1 MKLHSD
7 KVTGLVLAGGRARR
21 MAGRDKGLIELAGR
35 PMVHWVV
42 QRLVPQTA
50 SVLISANR
58 NVERYA
64 DLGFE
69 VIRDVDDG
77 FLGPLAGIS
86 AGLTQTATP
95 WLVTVPCDAPL
106 LADNLVVRL
115 SAAVSE
121 KGAGIAVAHDGNRL
135 QPVFSLIH
143 RDLAPDLVDFLYTGG
158 RKIDLWLDRHVW
170 APVDFS
176 DRPDMFLNINTPEEL
191 AELEKQLQL

>member
-1 MKLHSD
+1 MKLHSE

-35 PMVHWVV
+35 PMAHWVV

-58 NVERYA
+58 SIERYA
-64 DLGFE
+64 DFGCE

-95 WLVTVPCDAPL
+95 WLVTVPCDSPL

-115 SAAVSE
+115 FAAVPE

-143 RDLAPDLVDFLYTGG
+143 RDLAPDLVDFLHSGG

-170 APVDFS
+170 ARVDFS
-176 DRPDMFLNINTPEEL
+176 DHPEMFLNINTPEEL
-191 AELEKQLQL
+191 AELEQRLLL

>member
-1 MKLHSD
+1 MKVSSD

-21 MAGRDKGLIELAGR
+21 MAGRDKGLIELARR

-58 NVERYA
+58 NFDRYA
-64 DLGFE
+64 NFGSE

-77 FLGPLAGIS
+77 FFGPLAGIS
-86 AGLTQTATP
+86 AGLTRTTTS
-95 WLVTVPCDAPL
+95 WLVTVPCDSPL
-106 LADNLVVRL
+106 LVADLVVRL
-115 SAAVSE
+115 FAAVRE
-121 KGAGIAVAHDGNRL
+121 NGTGIAVAHDGNRL

-143 RDLAPDLVDFLYTGG
+143 RDLAPELVDFLRAGG

-170 APVDFS
+170 ARVDFS
-176 DRPDMFLNINTPEEL
+176 DHPDMFLNINTPEEL
-191 AELEKQLQL
+191 VELEKRLQR

>member
-58 NVERYA
+58 NIDRYA

-86 AGLTQTATP
+86 AGLTQAVTP
-95 WLVTVPCDAPL
+95 WLVTVPCDSPL
-106 LADNLVVRL
+106 LVTDLVVRL
-115 SAAVSE
+115 SVAVPE
-121 KGAGIAVAHDGNRL
+121 KGTGIAVAYDGNRL

-143 RDLAPDLVDFLYTGG
+143 RDLAPDLVDFLHSGG

-170 APVDFS
+170 ARVDFS
-176 DRPDMFLNINTPEEL
+176 DRLDMFLNINTPEEL
-191 AELEKQLQL
+191 ADLEKRLQL

>member
-42 QRLVPQTA
+42 QRLVPQTD

-69 VIRDVDDG
+69 VIRDAEDG

-86 AGLTQTATP
+86 AGLTQAATP
-95 WLVTVPCDAPL
+95 WLVTVPCDSPL
-106 LADNLVVRL
+106 LVTDLVVRL
-115 SAAVSE
+115 SVAVPE
-121 KGAGIAVAHDGNRL
+121 KGTGIAVAYDGNRL

-143 RDLAPDLVDFLYTGG
+143 RDLAPDLVDFLHSGG

-170 APVDFS
+170 ARVDFS

-191 AELEKQLQL
+191 ADLEKRLQL

>member
-1 MKLHSD
+1 MKLRSD

-35 PMVHWVV
+35 PMVQWVV

-58 NVERYA
+58 NFDRYA
-64 DLGFE
+64 DFGFE

-86 AGLTQTATP
+86 VGLNRVATP
-95 WLVTVPCDAPL
+95 WLVSVPCDSPL
-106 LADNLVVRL
+106 LVADLVARL
-115 SAAVSE
+115 SAAVAE
-121 KGAGIAVAHDGNRL
+121 NDTGIGVAHDGNRL

-143 RDLAPDLVDFLYTGG
+143 RDLAPDLVDFLRSGG
-158 RKIDLWLDRHVW
+158 RKIDRWLDRHGW
-170 APVDFS
+170 ARVDFS
-176 DRPDMFLNINTPEEL
+176 DHPNMFLNINTPEEL
-191 AELEKQLQL
+191 ADLEKRLQL

>member
-1 MKLHSD
+1 MKLHID
-7 KVTGLVLAGGRARR
+7 EVTGLVLAGGRARR

-35 PMVHWVV
+35 PMAHWVV

-58 NVERYA
+58 SIERYA
-64 DLGFE
+64 DFGFE

-86 AGLTQTATP
+86 AGLTQAATP
-95 WLVTVPCDAPL
+95 WLVTVPCDSPL

-115 SAAVSE
+115 SAAVPE
-121 KGAGIAVAHDGNRL
+121 KGVGIAVAHDGNRL

-143 RDLAPDLVDFLYTGG
+143 RDLAPDLVDFLHSGG
-158 RKIDLWLDRHVW
+158 RKIDLWLDRHDW
-170 APVDFS
+170 ARVDFS
-176 DRPDMFLNINTPEEL
+176 DHPEMFLNINTPEEL
-191 AELEKQLQL
+191 AELEQRLQL

>member
-1 MKLHSD
+1 MKLHSE

-35 PMVHWVV
+35 PMAHWVV

-58 NVERYA
+58 SIERYA
-64 DLGFE
+64 DFGCE

-95 WLVTVPCDAPL
+95 WLVTVPCDSPL

-115 SAAVSE
+115 SAAVPE

-143 RDLAPDLVDFLYTGG
+143 RDLAPDLIDFLHSGG

-170 APVDFS
+170 ARVDFS
-176 DRPDMFLNINTPEEL
+176 DHPEMFLNINTPEEL
-191 AELEKQLQL
+191 AELEQRLLL

>member
-1 MKLHSD
+1 MKLHID
-7 KVTGLVLAGGRARR
+7 EVTGLVLAGGRARR

-35 PMVHWVV
+35 PMAHWVV

-58 NVERYA
+58 SIERYA
-64 DLGFE
+64 EFGFE

-86 AGLTQTATP
+86 AGLTQAATP
-95 WLVTVPCDAPL
+95 WLVTVPCDSPL

-115 SAAVSE
+115 SAAVPDN
-121 KGAGIAVAHDGNRL
+121 GAGIAVAHDGNRL

-143 RDLAPDLVDFLYTGG
+143 RDLAPDLVDFLHSGG

-170 APVDFS
+170 ARVDFS
-176 DRPDMFLNINTPEEL
+176 DHPEMFLNINTPEEL
-191 AELEKQLQL
+191 AELEQRLQL

>member
-1 MKLHSD
+1 MNLRSD

-21 MAGRDKGLIELAGR
+21 MAGQDKGLIELAGR

-58 NVERYA
+58 NFERYA
-64 DLGFE
+64 DMGFE
-69 VIRDVDDG
+69 IIRDVDDD
-77 FLGPLAGIS
+77 FLGPLAGMS
-86 AGLTQTATP
+86 AGLTRSATP
-95 WLVTVPCDAPL
+95 WLVTVPCDSPL
-106 LADNLVVRL
+106 LVADLVVRL
-115 SAAVSE
+115 SAAIPE
-121 KGAGIAVAHDGNRL
+121 KGIGIAVAHDGNRL

-143 RDLAPDLVDFLYTGG
+143 RDLASDLVDFLHSGG

-170 APVDFS
+170 ARVDFS
-176 DRPDMFLNINTPEEL
+176 DHPDMFLNINTPEEL

>member
-69 VIRDVDDG
+69 VIRDADDG

-86 AGLTQTATP
+86 AGLTQAATP
-95 WLVTVPCDAPL
+95 WLVTVPCDSPL
-106 LADNLVVRL
+106 LVADLVVRL
-115 SAAVSE
+115 SAAVPE
-121 KGAGIAVAHDGNRL
+121 KGTGIAVAYDGNRL

-143 RDLAPDLVDFLYTGG
+143 QDLAPDLVDFLHSGG

-170 APVDFS
+170 ARVDFS
-176 DRPDMFLNINTPEEL
+176 DHPDMFLNINTPEEL

>member
-1 MKLHSD
+1 MKLSSD
-7 KVTGLVLAGGRARR
+7 KFTGLVLAGGRARR

-86 AGLTQTATP
+86 AGLTQAATP
-95 WLVTVPCDAPL
+95 WLVTVPCDHL
-106 LADNLVVRL
+106 FVDVLFKKSHV
-115 SAAVSE
+115 
-121 KGAGIAVAHDGNRL
+121 
-135 QPVFSLIH
+135 VFSLVEY
-143 RDLAPDLVDFLYTGG
+143 RLE
-158 RKIDLWLDRHVW
+158 HVFEQ
-170 APVDFS
+170 VFS
-176 DRPDMFLNINTPEEL
+176 KVCVIVQICKCNLGLNHPEFSQVS
-191 AELEKQLQL
+191 AGI

>member
-1 MKLHSD
+1 MKLCND

-42 QRLVPQTA
+42 ERLVPQAA

-58 NVERYA
+58 SIERYS
-64 DLGFE
+64 DFGFE

-86 AGLTQTATP
+86 VGLTQAATP
-95 WLVTVPCDAPL
+95 WLVTVPCDSPL
-106 LADNLVVRL
+106 LAGNLVVRL
-115 SAAVSE
+115 SAAVPE
-121 KGAGIAVAHDGNRL
+121 NGAGIAVAHDGNRL

-143 RDLAPDLVDFLYTGG
+143 RDLAPDLVDFLRSGG

-170 APVDFS
+170 ARVDFS
-176 DRPDMFLNINTPEEL
+176 DQPDMFLNVNTPEEL
-191 AELEKQLQL
+191 AELEQRLQL

>member
-1 MKLHSD
+1 MKLHID
-7 KVTGLVLAGGRARR
+7 EVTGLVLAGGRARR
-21 MAGRDKGLIELAGR
+21 MAGQDKGLIELAGR
-35 PMVHWVV
+35 PMAHWVV

-58 NVERYA
+58 SIERYA
-64 DLGFE
+64 DFGFE

-86 AGLTQTATP
+86 AGLTQAATP
-95 WLVTVPCDAPL
+95 WLVTVPCDSPL

-115 SAAVSE
+115 SAVVLE

-143 RDLAPDLVDFLYTGG
+143 RDLAPDLVDFLHSGG

-170 APVDFS
+170 ARVDFS
-176 DRPDMFLNINTPEEL
+176 DHPEMFLNINTPEEL
-191 AELEKQLQL
+191 AELEQRLQL

>member
-86 AGLTQTATP
+86 AGLTQAATP
-95 WLVTVPCDAPL
+95 WLVTVPCDSPL
-106 LADNLVVRL
+106 LVADLVVRL
-115 SAAVSE
+115 SAAVPE
-121 KGAGIAVAHDGNRL
+121 KGTGIAVAYDGNRL

-143 RDLAPDLVDFLYTGG
+143 QDLAPDLVDFLHSGG
-158 RKIDLWLDRHVW
+158 RKIDLWLDRNVF
-170 APVDFS
+170 ARVDLS
-176 DRPDMFLNINTPEEL
+176 DHPDMFLNINTPEEL

>member
-1 MKLHSD
+1 MKLHID
-7 KVTGLVLAGGRARR
+7 EVTGLVLAGGRARR

-35 PMVHWVV
+35 PMAHWVV

-58 NVERYA
+58 SIERYA
-64 DLGFE
+64 EFGFE

-86 AGLTQTATP
+86 AGLTQAATP
-95 WLVTVPCDAPL
+95 WLVTVPCDSPL

-115 SAAVSE
+115 SAAVPDN
-121 KGAGIAVAHDGNRL
+121 GAGIAVAHDGNRL

-143 RDLAPDLVDFLYTGG
+143 RDLAPALVDFLHSGG

-170 APVDFS
+170 ARVDFS
-176 DRPDMFLNINTPEEL
+176 DHPEMFLNINTPEEL
-191 AELEKQLQL
+191 AELEQRLQL

>member
-1 MKLHSD
+1 
-7 KVTGLVLAGGRARR
+7 
-21 MAGRDKGLIELAGR
+21 MA
-35 PMVHWVV
+35 HWVV

-58 NVERYA
+58 SIERYA
-64 DLGFE
+64 DFGFE

-86 AGLTQTATP
+86 AGLTQAATP
-95 WLVTVPCDAPL
+95 WLVTVPCDSPL

-115 SAAVSE
+115 SAAVPE
-121 KGAGIAVAHDGNRL
+121 QGAGIAVAHDGNRL

-143 RDLAPDLVDFLYTGG
+143 RDLAPDLVDFLHSGG

-170 APVDFS
+170 ARVDFS
-176 DRPDMFLNINTPEEL
+176 DHPEMFLNINTPEEL
-191 AELEKQLQL
+191 AELEQRLQL

>member
-1 MKLHSD
+1 MKLHSN

-69 VIRDVDDG
+69 VIRDADDG

-86 AGLTQTATP
+86 AGLTQAVTP
-95 WLVTVPCDAPL
+95 WLVTVPCDSPL
-106 LADNLVVRL
+106 LVTDLVVRL
-115 SAAVSE
+115 SVAVPE
-121 KGAGIAVAHDGNRL
+121 KGTGIAVAYDGNRL

-143 RDLAPDLVDFLYTGG
+143 RDLAPDLVDFLHSGG

-170 APVDFS
+170 ARVDFS

-191 AELEKQLQL
+191 ADLEKRLQL

>member
-1 MKLHSD
+1 MKIRSD

-42 QRLVPQTA
+42 QRLVPQTT

-69 VIRDVDDG
+69 VIRDADDG

-86 AGLTQTATP
+86 AGLTQAVTP
-95 WLVTVPCDAPL
+95 WLVTVPCDSPL
-106 LADNLVVRL
+106 LVANLVARL
-115 SAAVSE
+115 SAAVPENGS
-121 KGAGIAVAHDGNRL
+121 GIAVAHDGNRL

-143 RDLAPDLVDFLYTGG
+143 RDLGISA
-158 RKIDLWLDRHVW
+158 
-170 APVDFS
+170 
-176 DRPDMFLNINTPEEL
+176 
-191 AELEKQLQL
+191 

>member
-1 MKLHSD
+1 MKLHSN

-69 VIRDVDDG
+69 VIRDADDG

-86 AGLTQTATP
+86 AGLTQAVTP
-95 WLVTVPCDAPL
+95 WLVTVPCDSPL
-106 LADNLVVRL
+106 LVADLVVRL
-115 SAAVSE
+115 FAAVPGNSTS
-121 KGAGIAVAHDGNRL
+121 IAVAHDGNRL
-135 QPVFSLIH
+135 QPAFSLIH
-143 RDLAPDLVDFLYTGG
+143 RDLAPDLVDFLHSGG

-170 APVDFS
+170 ARVDFS

-191 AELEKQLQL
+191 ADLEKRLQL

>member
-1 MKLHSD
+1 MKLHSN

-69 VIRDVDDG
+69 VIRDADDG

-86 AGLTQTATP
+86 AGLTQAATP
-95 WLVTVPCDAPL
+95 WLVTVPCDSPL
-106 LADNLVVRL
+106 LVTDLVVRL
-115 SAAVSE
+115 SVAVPE
-121 KGAGIAVAHDGNRL
+121 KGTGIAVAYDGNRL

-143 RDLAPDLVDFLYTGG
+143 RDLAPDLVDFLHSGG

-170 APVDFS
+170 ARVDFS

-191 AELEKQLQL
+191 ADLEKRLQL

>member
-1 MKLHSD
+1 MKLHID
-7 KVTGLVLAGGRARR
+7 EVTGLVLAGGRARR

-35 PMVHWVV
+35 PMAHWVV

-58 NVERYA
+58 SIERYA
-64 DLGFE
+64 DFGFE

-86 AGLTQTATP
+86 AGLTQAATP
-95 WLVTVPCDAPL
+95 WLGTAPCDSPL
-106 LADNLVVRL
+106 LVANLVVRL
-115 SAAVSE
+115 SAAVPE
-121 KGAGIAVAHDGNRL
+121 QGAGIAVAHDGNRL

-143 RDLAPDLVDFLYTGG
+143 RDLAPDLVDFLHSGG

-170 APVDFS
+170 ARVDFS
-176 DRPDMFLNINTPEEL
+176 DHPEMFLNINTPEEL
-191 AELEKQLQL
+191 AELEQRLQL

>member
-1 MKLHSD
+1 MKLCSD

-58 NVERYA
+58 NVERYT

-86 AGLTQTATP
+86 AGLTQAATP
-95 WLVTVPCDAPL
+95 WLVTVPCDSPL
-106 LADNLVVRL
+106 LVADLVVRL
-115 SAAVSE
+115 SAAVAGE
-121 KGAGIAVAHDGNRL
+121 GTGIAVAHDGNRL

-143 RDLAPDLVDFLYTGG
+143 RDLAPDLVDFLEAGG

-170 APVDFS
+170 ARVDFS
-176 DRPDMFLNINTPEEL
+176 DHPDMFLNINTPEEL
-191 AELEKQLQL
+191 AELEKRLQL

>member
-1 MKLHSD
+1 MKLRSD

-42 QRLVPQTA
+42 QRLEPQTA

-58 NVERYA
+58 NIDRYA

-86 AGLTQTATP
+86 AGLTRATTP
-95 WLVTVPCDAPL
+95 WLVAVPCDSPL
-106 LADNLVVRL
+106 LVTDLVVRL
-115 SAAVSE
+115 AAAVPENGS
-121 KGAGIAVAHDGNRL
+121 GIAVAHDGNRL

-143 RDLAPDLVDFLYTGG
+143 RELAPDLVDFLHTGG

-170 APVDFS
+170 ARVDFS
-176 DRPDMFLNINTPEEL
+176 DHSDMFLNINAPEEL
-191 AELEKQLQL
+191 VELEKRL

>member
-1 MKLHSD
+1 MKLHID
-7 KVTGLVLAGGRARR
+7 EVTGLVLAGGRARR

-35 PMVHWVV
+35 PMAHWVV

-58 NVERYA
+58 SIERYA
-64 DLGFE
+64 DFGFE
-69 VIRDVDDG
+69 VIRDADDG

-86 AGLTQTATP
+86 AGLTQAATP
-95 WLVTVPCDAPL
+95 WLVTVPCDSPL

-115 SAAVSE
+115 SAAVPDN
-121 KGAGIAVAHDGNRL
+121 GAGIAVAHDGNRL

-143 RDLAPDLVDFLYTGG
+143 RDLAPDLVDFLHSGG

-170 APVDFS
+170 ARVDFS
-176 DRPDMFLNINTPEEL
+176 DHPEMFLNINTPEEL
-191 AELEKQLQL
+191 AELEQRLQL